1 MDINQLVQTL
11 NNSPSVKL
19 LKMRSAEF
27 FLAFVTIV
35 FDEQMAI
42 GEEKLQMLLENML
55 DNQREDITDEDITD
69 EDINKETLSESNE
82 AKAKRLIKEWTDKG
96 LFANYQNEDGEI
108 IYELSSHTSKVI
120 DWVTSLKKE
129 EYIGTESKF
138 KTLFSQLKDL
148 VEFSNEDREKRLE
161 LLRQKKEDIERQ
173 IESLEMG
180 EEIEVYEDYQI
191 EPRYNSLNKLA
202 KELLSDFKEV
212 DDNFKEIIKQIYK
225 RQTDNEGKKNILN
238 YIFDAYAELKDSQ
251 QGKSFYAFWEF
262 LLSSEL
268 QKEWDELTDLLYKT
282 LDKRNIDSKDK
293 FLKEM
298 KKHLFDAGEKVS
310 KTNDRMSE
318 KLSLIIRN
326 NGNSDTQATKQVIN
340 DIKKMLLNTAQN
352 KERNNAS
359 LSYEVV
365 ELNLPLE
372 RQLNLTPKQEIE
384 YKNVPTEASLGI
396 TELERLDKLYN
407 NHQIDRKI
415 LRKRIDMILSG
426 NTQTTL
432 AEVIE
437 QNNGIEKGLSELF
450 GYIAILKEYKT
461 VVSDDRKQ
469 EIAFSKDKTITI
481 PEIIITK

>member
-27 FLAFVTIV
+27 FLAFVTSV

-42 GEEKLQMLLENML
+42 GEEKLQMLLENWL
-55 DNQREDITDEDITD
+55 DNQHEDIID
-69 EDINKETLSESNE
+69 EDINIETLGESNE
-82 AKAKRLIKEWTDKG
+82 TKAKRLIKEWTDKG

-202 KELLSDFKEV
+202 KEFLSDFKEV

-340 DIKKMLLNTAQN
+340 DIKKLLLNTTQN

-407 NHQIDRKI
+407 HHQIDRKI
-415 LRKRIDMILSG
+415 LRKRIDIILRE

-437 QNNGIEKGLSELF
+437 LNNGIEKGLSELF

>member
-27 FLAFVTIV
+27 FLAFVTSV

-42 GEEKLQMLLENML
+42 GEEKLQMLLENWL
-55 DNQREDITDEDITD
+55 DNQHEDIID
-69 EDINKETLSESNE
+69 EDINIETLGESNE

-212 DDNFKEIIKQIYK
+212 DDNFKKIIKQIYK
-225 RQTDNEGKKNILN
+225 RQTENEGKKDILN

-340 DIKKMLLNTAQN
+340 DIKKLLLNTTQN

-407 NHQIDRKI
+407 HHQIDRKI
-415 LRKRIDMILSG
+415 LRKRIDIILRE

-437 QNNGIEKGLSELF
+437 LNNGIEKGLSELF

>member
-27 FLAFVTIV
+27 FLAFVTSV

-42 GEEKLQMLLENML
+42 CEEKLQMLLENWL
-55 DNQREDITDEDITD
+55 DNQHEDIID
-69 EDINKETLSESNE
+69 EDINIETLGESNE

-120 DWVTSLKKE
+120 DWITSLKKE

-180 EEIEVYEDYQI
+180 EEIEVYENYQI

-326 NGNSDTQATKQVIN
+326 NGSSDTQATKQVIN
-340 DIKKMLLNTAQN
+340 DIKKLLLNTTQN

-384 YKNVPTEASLGI
+384 YKNVPSEASLGI

-407 NHQIDRKI
+407 HHQIDRKI
-415 LRKRIDMILSG
+415 LRKRIDIILRE

-437 QNNGIEKGLSELF
+437 LNNGIEKGLSELF

>member
-27 FLAFVTIV
+27 FLAFVTSV

-42 GEEKLQMLLENML
+42 GEEKLQMLLENWL
-55 DNQREDITDEDITD
+55 DNQHEDIID
-69 EDINKETLSESNE
+69 EDINIETLGESNE

-108 IYELSSHTSKVI
+108 IYELSSHTNKVI

-340 DIKKMLLNTAQN
+340 DIKKLLLNTTQN

-407 NHQIDRKI
+407 HHQIDRKI
-415 LRKRIDMILSG
+415 LRKRIDIILRE

-437 QNNGIEKGLSELF
+437 LNNGIEKGLSELF

>member
-27 FLAFVTIV
+27 FLAFVTSV

-42 GEEKLQMLLENML
+42 GEEKLQMLLENRL
-55 DNQREDITDEDITD
+55 DNQREDITDEDIN
-69 EDINKETLSESNE
+69 IETLGESNE
-82 AKAKRLIKEWTDKG
+82 TKAKRLIKEWTDKG

-282 LDKRNIDSKDK
+282 LDNRNIDSKDK

-326 NGNSDTQATKQVIN
+326 NGNSDTQATKRVIN
-340 DIKKMLLNTAQN
+340 DIKKLLLNTTQN

-407 NHQIDRKI
+407 HHQIDRKI
-415 LRKRIDMILSG
+415 LRKRIDIILRE

-437 QNNGIEKGLSELF
+437 LNNGIEKGLSELF

>member
-27 FLAFVTIV
+27 FLAFVTSV

-42 GEEKLQMLLENML
+42 GEEKLQMLLENWL
-55 DNQREDITDEDITD
+55 DNQHEDIID
-69 EDINKETLSESNE
+69 EDINIETLGESNE

-340 DIKKMLLNTAQN
+340 DIKKLLLNTTQN
-352 KERNNAS
+352 KERNNVS

-407 NHQIDRKI
+407 HHQIDRKI
-415 LRKRIDMILSG
+415 LRKRIDIILRE

-437 QNNGIEKGLSELF
+437 LNNGIEKGLSELF

>member
-27 FLAFVTIV
+27 FLAFVTSV

-42 GEEKLQMLLENML
+42 GEEKLQMLLENWL
-55 DNQREDITDEDITD
+55 DNQHEDIID
-69 EDINKETLSESNE
+69 EDINIETLGESNE

-251 QGKSFYAFWEF
+251 QGKSFYGFWEF

-340 DIKKMLLNTAQN
+340 DIKKLLLNTTQN

-407 NHQIDRKI
+407 HHQIDRKI
-415 LRKRIDMILSG
+415 LRKRIDIILRE

-437 QNNGIEKGLSELF
+437 LNNGIEKGLSELF

>member
-11 NNSPSVKL
+11 NSSPSVKL
-19 LKMRSAEF
+19 LKMRNAEF
-27 FLAFVTIV
+27 FLAFVTSV

-42 GEEKLQMLLENML
+42 REEKLHMLLENRL
-55 DNQREDITDEDITD
+55 DNQHEDIID
-69 EDINKETLSESNE
+69 EDINIETLGESNE

-340 DIKKMLLNTAQN
+340 DIKKLLLNTTQN

-384 YKNVPTEASLGI
+384 YKNVPSEASLGI

-407 NHQIDRKI
+407 HHQIDRKI
-415 LRKRIDMILSG
+415 LRKRIDIILRE

-437 QNNGIEKGLSELF
+437 LNNGIEKGLSELF

>member
-27 FLAFVTIV
+27 FLAFVTSV

-42 GEEKLQMLLENML
+42 GEEKLQMLLENWL
-55 DNQREDITDEDITD
+55 DNQHEDIID
-69 EDINKETLSESNE
+69 EDINIETLGESNE

-298 KKHLFDAGEKVS
+298 KKPLFDAGEKVS

-340 DIKKMLLNTAQN
+340 DIKKLLLNTTQN

-384 YKNVPTEASLGI
+384 YKNVPSEASLGI

-407 NHQIDRKI
+407 HHQIDRKI
-415 LRKRIDMILSG
+415 LRKRIDIILRE

-437 QNNGIEKGLSELF
+437 LNNGIEKGLSELF

>member
-11 NNSPSVKL
+11 NSSPSVKL
-19 LKMRSAEF
+19 LKMRNAEF
-27 FLAFVTIV
+27 FLAFVTSV

-42 GEEKLQMLLENML
+42 REEKLHMLLENRL
-55 DNQREDITDEDITD
+55 DNQHEDIID
-69 EDINKETLSESNE
+69 EDINIETLGESNE

-161 LLRQKKEDIERQ
+161 LHRQKKEDIERQ

-282 LDKRNIDSKDK
+282 LDNRNIDSKDK

-340 DIKKMLLNTAQN
+340 DIKKLLLNTTQN

-407 NHQIDRKI
+407 HHQIDRKI
-415 LRKRIDMILSG
+415 LRKRIDIILRE

-437 QNNGIEKGLSELF
+437 LNNGIEKGLSELF

>member
-27 FLAFVTIV
+27 FLAFVTSV

-42 GEEKLQMLLENML
+42 GEEKLQMLLENWL
-55 DNQREDITDEDITD
+55 DNQHEDIID
-69 EDINKETLSESNE
+69 EDINIETLGESNE

-108 IYELSSHTSKVI
+108 IYELSSHTSKVK

-340 DIKKMLLNTAQN
+340 DIKKLLLNTTQN

-407 NHQIDRKI
+407 HHQIDRKI
-415 LRKRIDMILSG
+415 LRKRIDIILRE

-437 QNNGIEKGLSELF
+437 LNNGIEKGLSELF

>member
-27 FLAFVTIV
+27 FLAFVTSV

-42 GEEKLQMLLENML
+42 GEEKLQMLLENRL
-55 DNQREDITDEDITD
+55 DNQREDITDEDIN
-69 EDINKETLSESNE
+69 IETLGESNE
-82 AKAKRLIKEWTDKG
+82 TKAKRLIKEWTDKG

-212 DDNFKEIIKQIYK
+212 DDNFKKIIKQIYK
-225 RQTDNEGKKNILN
+225 RQTENEGKKDILN

-310 KTNDRMSE
+310 KTNDRMRE

-352 KERNNAS
+352 KERNNTS
-359 LSYEVV
+359 LNYEVI
-365 ELNLPLE
+365 ELNLPTE
-372 RQLNLTPKQEIE
+372 RQLNLTPKQEVE
-384 YKNVPTEASLGI
+384 YNNIPTEADLDI
-396 TELERLDKLYN
+396 NELERLDKLYN
-407 NHQIDRKI
+407 YHQIDRRI
-415 LRKRIDMILSG
+415 LRKRIDIILRE

-461 VVSDDRKQ
+461 IVSDNRTQ
-469 EIAFSKDKTITI
+469 EIIFSKNKTITI

>member
-1 MDINQLVQTL
+1 M
-11 NNSPSVKL
+11 
-19 LKMRSAEF
+19 
-27 FLAFVTIV
+27 
-35 FDEQMAI
+35 
-42 GEEKLQMLLENML
+42 
-55 DNQREDITDEDITD
+55 
-69 EDINKETLSESNE
+69 
-82 AKAKRLIKEWTDKG
+82 
-96 LFANYQNEDGEI
+96 
-108 IYELSSHTSKVI
+108 I

-251 QGKSFYAFWEF
+251 QGKSFYGFWEF

-340 DIKKMLLNTAQN
+340 DIKKLLLNTTQN

-407 NHQIDRKI
+407 HHQIDRKI
-415 LRKRIDMILSG
+415 LRKRIDIILRE

-437 QNNGIEKGLSELF
+437 LNNGIEKGLSELF

>member
-27 FLAFVTIV
+27 FLAFVTSV

-42 GEEKLQMLLENML
+42 GEEKLQMLLENWL
-55 DNQREDITDEDITD
+55 DNQREDITDEDIN
-69 EDINKETLSESNE
+69 IETLGESNE
-82 AKAKRLIKEWTDKG
+82 TKAKRLIKEWTDKG

-212 DDNFKEIIKQIYK
+212 DDNFKKIIKQIYK
-225 RQTDNEGKKNILN
+225 RQTENEGKKDILN

-352 KERNNAS
+352 KERNNTS
-359 LSYEVV
+359 LNYEVI
-365 ELNLPLE
+365 ELNLPTE
-372 RQLNLTPKQEIE
+372 RQLNL
-384 YKNVPTEASLGI
+384 V
-396 TELERLDKLYN
+396 
-407 NHQIDRKI
+407 
-415 LRKRIDMILSG
+415 MI
-426 NTQTTL
+426 
-432 AEVIE
+432 
-437 QNNGIEKGLSELF
+437 K
-450 GYIAILKEYKT
+450 K
-461 VVSDDRKQ
+461 
-469 EIAFSKDKTITI
+469 
-481 PEIIITK
+481 

>member
-27 FLAFVTIV
+27 FLAFVTSV

-42 GEEKLQMLLENML
+42 GEEKLQMLLENWL
-55 DNQREDITDEDITD
+55 DNQHEDIID
-69 EDINKETLSESNE
+69 EDINIETLGESNE

-180 EEIEVYEDYQI
+180 EEIEVYENYQI

-340 DIKKMLLNTAQN
+340 DIKKLLLNTTQN

-359 LSYEVV
+359 LSYEAV

-384 YKNVPTEASLGI
+384 YKNVPTEASLDI

-407 NHQIDRKI
+407 HHQIDRKI
-415 LRKRIDMILSG
+415 LRKRIDIILRE

-437 QNNGIEKGLSELF
+437 LNNGIEKGLSELF
-450 GYIAILKEYKT
+450 GYIAILKH
-461 VVSDDRKQ
+461 
-469 EIAFSKDKTITI
+469 
-481 PEIIITK
+481 

>member
-27 FLAFVTIV
+27 FLAFVTSV

-42 GEEKLQMLLENML
+42 GEEKLQMLLENRL
-55 DNQREDITDEDITD
+55 DNQREDITDEDIN
-69 EDINKETLSESNE
+69 IETLGESNE
-82 AKAKRLIKEWTDKG
+82 TKAKRLIKEWTDKG

-161 LLRQKKEDIERQ
+161 LLRQKKEDIERR

-212 DDNFKEIIKQIYK
+212 DDNFKKIIKQIYK
-225 RQTDNEGKKNILN
+225 RQTENEGKKDILN

-352 KERNNAS
+352 KERNNTS
-359 LSYEVV
+359 LNYEVI
-365 ELNLPLE
+365 ELNLPTE
-372 RQLNLTPKQEIE
+372 RQLNLTPKQEVE
-384 YKNVPTEASLGI
+384 YNNIPTEADLDI
-396 TELERLDKLYN
+396 NELERLDKLYN
-407 NHQIDRKI
+407 YHQIDRRI
-415 LRKRIDMILSG
+415 LRKRIDIILRE

-461 VVSDDRKQ
+461 IVSDNRTQ
-469 EIAFSKDKTITI
+469 EIIFSKNKTITI

>member
-1 MDINQLVQTL
+1 MDTNLLVQTL

-19 LKMRSAEF
+19 LKMRNAEF
-27 FLAFVTIV
+27 FLTFVTSV

-42 GEEKLQMLLENML
+42 REERLHMLLENRL
-55 DNQREDITDEDITD
+55 DSQDEQIVDDDGDIQ
-69 EDINKETLSESNE
+69 TLAESNE
-82 AKAKRLIKEWTDKG
+82 TKAKRLIKDWTEKG
-96 LFANYQNEDGEI
+96 FFTNYQNEDGEI
-108 IYELSSHTSKVI
+108 IYEISSHTSKVI
-120 DWVTSLKKE
+120 DWMMSLKKE

-138 KTLFSQLKDL
+138 KTLFSQLKEL

-161 LLRQKKEDIERQ
+161 ILKQKKEDIERQ
-173 IESLEMG
+173 IERLEMG

-191 EPRYNSLNKLA
+191 EPRYNNLNKLA

-225 RQTDNEGKKNILN
+225 RQTDNEGKKNILS
-238 YIFDAYAELKDSQ
+238 YFFDAYAELKDSQ

-282 LDKRNIDSKDK
+282 LAERNIASKDK
-293 FLKEM
+293 FLKDI

-318 KLSLIIRN
+318 KLSQIIIN
-326 NGNSDTQATKQVIN
+326 NNSNIQATKQVIN
-340 DIKKMLLNTAQN
+340 DIKKLLLNTTQN

-365 ELNLPLE
+365 ELKLPLE
-372 RQLNLTPKQEIE
+372 RQLNLTPKQEVE
-384 YKNVPTEASLGI
+384 YKNVPTEATLGI

-407 NHQIDRKI
+407 HHQIDRKI
-415 LRKRIDMILSG
+415 LRKRIDMILRG
-426 NTQTTL
+426 NAQTTL

-461 VVSDDRKQ
+461 VVSDNRKQ
-469 EIAFSKDKTITI
+469 EIVFSKDKTITI

>member
-1 MDINQLVQTL
+1 MDINLLVQTL

-19 LKMRSAEF
+19 LKMRNAEF
-27 FLAFVTIV
+27 FLIFVISA

-42 GEEKLQMLLENML
+42 REEKLEMLLEDKL
-55 DNQREDITDEDITD
+55 DNLSDSVVDD
-69 EDINKETLSESNE
+69 NMETLCESNE
-82 AKAKRLIKEWTDKG
+82 AKAKRQIKEWTDRG
-96 LFANYQNEDGEI
+96 FFTNYQNEEGEI

-138 KTLFSQLKDL
+138 KTLFSQLKEL
-148 VEFSNEDREKRLE
+148 VEFSSEDREKRLE

-173 IESLEMG
+173 IEHLEMG
-180 EEIEVYEDYQI
+180 DEIEVYEDYQI

-225 RQTDNEGKKNILN
+225 RQTDNEGKKNILS

-293 FLKEM
+293 FLKDI

-318 KLSLIIRN
+318 KLSQIIIN
-326 NGNSDTQATKQVIN
+326 NNSNIQATKQVIN
-340 DIKKMLLNTAQN
+340 DIKKLLLNTTQN

-365 ELNLPLE
+365 ELKLPLE
-372 RQLNLTPKQEIE
+372 RQLNLTPKQEVE
-384 YKNVPTEASLGI
+384 YKNVPTEATLGI

-407 NHQIDRKI
+407 HHQIDRKI
-415 LRKRIDMILSG
+415 LRKRIDMILRG

-469 EIAFSKDKTITI
+469 EIVFSKDKTITI

>member
-1 MDINQLVQTL
+1 M
-11 NNSPSVKL
+11 
-19 LKMRSAEF
+19 
-27 FLAFVTIV
+27 AFVTSV

-42 GEEKLQMLLENML
+42 GEEKLQMLLENWL
-55 DNQREDITDEDITD
+55 DNQHEDIID
-69 EDINKETLSESNE
+69 EDINIETLGESNE

-180 EEIEVYEDYQI
+180 EEIEVYENYQI

-340 DIKKMLLNTAQN
+340 DIKKLLLNTTQN

-384 YKNVPTEASLGI
+384 YKNVPTEASLDI

-407 NHQIDRKI
+407 HHQIDRKI
-415 LRKRIDMILSG
+415 LRKRIDIILRE

-437 QNNGIEKGLSELF
+437 LNNGIEKGLSELF

-461 VVSDDRKQ
+461 VVSDNRKQ

>member
-27 FLAFVTIV
+27 FLAFVTSV

-42 GEEKLQMLLENML
+42 GEEKLQMLLENWL
-55 DNQREDITDEDITD
+55 DNQHEDIID
-69 EDINKETLSESNE
+69 EDINIETLGESNE

-180 EEIEVYEDYQI
+180 EEIEVYENYQI

-340 DIKKMLLNTAQN
+340 DIKKLLLNTTQN

-384 YKNVPTEASLGI
+384 YKNVPSEANLGI

-407 NHQIDRKI
+407 HHQIDRKI
-415 LRKRIDMILSG
+415 LRKRIDIILRE

-437 QNNGIEKGLSELF
+437 LNNGIEKGLSELF

>member
-27 FLAFVTIV
+27 FLAFVTSV

-42 GEEKLQMLLENML
+42 GEEKLQMLLENWL
-55 DNQREDITDEDITD
+55 DNQHEDIID
-69 EDINKETLSESNE
+69 EDINIETLGESNE

-340 DIKKMLLNTAQN
+340 DIKKLLLNTTQN

-384 YKNVPTEASLGI
+384 YKNVPSEASLGI

-407 NHQIDRKI
+407 HHQIDRKI
-415 LRKRIDMILSG
+415 LRKRIDIILRE

-437 QNNGIEKGLSELF
+437 LNNGIEKGLSELF

-469 EIAFSKDKTITI
+469 EIAFSKDESTYFL
-481 PEIIITK
+481 

>member
-1 MDINQLVQTL
+1 MDTNLLVQTL

-19 LKMRSAEF
+19 LKMRNAEF
-27 FLAFVTIV
+27 FLTFVTSV

-42 GEEKLQMLLENML
+42 REERLHMLLENRL
-55 DNQREDITDEDITD
+55 DSQDEQIVDDDGDIQ
-69 EDINKETLSESNE
+69 TLAESNE
-82 AKAKRLIKEWTDKG
+82 TKAKRLIKDWTEKG
-96 LFANYQNEDGEI
+96 FFTNYQNEDGEI
-108 IYELSSHTSKVI
+108 IYEISSHTSKVI
-120 DWVTSLKKE
+120 DWMMSLKKE

-138 KTLFSQLKDL
+138 KTLFSQLKEL

-161 LLRQKKEDIERQ
+161 ILKQKKEDIERQ
-173 IESLEMG
+173 IERLEMG

-191 EPRYNSLNKLA
+191 EPRYNNLNKLA

-225 RQTDNEGKKNILN
+225 RQTDNEGKKNILS
-238 YIFDAYAELKDSQ
+238 YFFDAYAELKDSQ

-282 LDKRNIDSKDK
+282 LAERNIASKDK
-293 FLKEM
+293 FLKDI

-318 KLSLIIRN
+318 KLSQIIIN
-326 NGNSDTQATKQVIN
+326 NNSNIQATKQVIN
-340 DIKKMLLNTAQN
+340 DIKKLLLNTTQN

-365 ELNLPLE
+365 ELKLPLE
-372 RQLNLTPKQEIE
+372 RQLNLTPKQEVE
-384 YKNVPTEASLGI
+384 YKNVPTEATLGI

-407 NHQIDRKI
+407 HHQIDRKI
-415 LRKRIDMILSG
+415 LRKRIDMILRG

-469 EIAFSKDKTITI
+469 EIVFSKDKTITL

>member
-27 FLAFVTIV
+27 FLAFVTSV

-42 GEEKLQMLLENML
+42 GEEKLQMLLENRL
-55 DNQREDITDEDITD
+55 DNQREDITDEDIN
-69 EDINKETLSESNE
+69 IETLGESNE
-82 AKAKRLIKEWTDKG
+82 TKAKRLIKEWTDKG

-191 EPRYNSLNKLA
+191 EPRHNSLNNLA

-212 DDNFKEIIKQIYK
+212 DDNFKKIIKQIYK
-225 RQTDNEGKKNILN
+225 RQTENEGKKDILN

-262 LLSSEL
+262 LLFSEL

-352 KERNNAS
+352 KERNNTS
-359 LSYEVV
+359 LNYEVI
-365 ELNLPLE
+365 ELKLPTE
-372 RQLNLTPKQEIE
+372 RQLNLTPKQEVE
-384 YKNVPTEASLGI
+384 YNNIPTEADLDI
-396 TELERLDKLYN
+396 NELERIDKLYN
-407 NHQIDRKI
+407 YHQIDRRI
-415 LRKRIDMILSG
+415 LRKRIDIILRE

-461 VVSDDRKQ
+461 IVSDNRTQ
-469 EIAFSKDKTITI
+469 EIIFSKNKTITI
-481 PEIIITK
+481 PEIIITQ

>member
-27 FLAFVTIV
+27 FLAFVTSV

-42 GEEKLQMLLENML
+42 GEEKLQMLLENRL
-55 DNQREDITDEDITD
+55 DNQREDITDEDIN
-69 EDINKETLSESNE
+69 IETLGESNE
-82 AKAKRLIKEWTDKG
+82 TKAKRLIKEWTDKG

-108 IYELSSHTSKVI
+108 IYELSSHTNKVI

-212 DDNFKEIIKQIYK
+212 DDNFKKIIKQIYK
-225 RQTDNEGKKNILN
+225 RQTENEGKKDILN
-238 YIFDAYAELKDSQ
+238 YVFDAYAELKDSQ

-352 KERNNAS
+352 KERNNTS
-359 LSYEVV
+359 LNYEVI
-365 ELNLPLE
+365 ELNLPTE
-372 RQLNLTPKQEIE
+372 RQLNLTPKQEVE
-384 YKNVPTEASLGI
+384 YNNIPTEADLDI
-396 TELERLDKLYN
+396 NELERIDKLYN
-407 NHQIDRKI
+407 YHQIDRRI
-415 LRKRIDMILSG
+415 LRKRIDIILRE

-461 VVSDDRKQ
+461 VVSDNRTQ
-469 EIAFSKDKTITI
+469 EIAFSIDKTITI
-481 PEIIITK
+481 PEIIIAK

>member
-42 GEEKLQMLLENML
+42 GEEKLQMLLENWL
-55 DNQREDITDEDITD
+55 DNQHEDIID
-69 EDINKETLSESNE
+69 EDINIETLGESNE

-180 EEIEVYEDYQI
+180 EEIEVYENYQI

-340 DIKKMLLNTAQN
+340 DIKKLLLNTTQN

-415 LRKRIDMILSG
+415 LRKRIDIILRE

-437 QNNGIEKGLSELF
+437 LNNGIEKGLSELF

>member
-27 FLAFVTIV
+27 FLAFVTSV

-42 GEEKLQMLLENML
+42 GEEKLQMLLENRL
-55 DNQREDITDEDITD
+55 DNQREDITDEDIN
-69 EDINKETLSESNE
+69 IETLGESNE
-82 AKAKRLIKEWTDKG
+82 TKAKRLIKEWTDKG

-148 VEFSNEDREKRLE
+148 EEFSNEDREKRLE

-212 DDNFKEIIKQIYK
+212 DDNFKKIIKQIYK
-225 RQTDNEGKKNILN
+225 RQTENEGKKDILN

-268 QKEWDELTDLLYKT
+268 QK
-282 LDKRNIDSKDK
+282 
-293 FLKEM
+293 
-298 KKHLFDAGEKVS
+298 
-310 KTNDRMSE
+310 
-318 KLSLIIRN
+318 
-326 NGNSDTQATKQVIN
+326 
-340 DIKKMLLNTAQN
+340 MLLNTAQN
-352 KERNNAS
+352 KERNNTS
-359 LSYEVV
+359 LNYEVI
-365 ELNLPLE
+365 ELNLPTE
-372 RQLNLTPKQEIE
+372 RQLNLTPKQEVE
-384 YKNVPTEASLGI
+384 YNNIPTEADLDI
-396 TELERLDKLYN
+396 NELERLDKLYN
-407 NHQIDRKI
+407 YHQIDRRI
-415 LRKRIDMILSG
+415 LRKRIDIILRE

-461 VVSDDRKQ
+461 IVSDNRTQ
-469 EIAFSKDKTITI
+469 EIIFSKNKTITI

>member
-27 FLAFVTIV
+27 FLAFVTSV

-42 GEEKLQMLLENML
+42 GEEKLQMLLENRL
-55 DNQREDITDEDITD
+55 DNQREDITDEDIN
-69 EDINKETLSESNE
+69 IETLGESNE
-82 AKAKRLIKEWTDKG
+82 TKAKRLIKEWTDKG

-212 DDNFKEIIKQIYK
+212 DDNFKKIIKQIYK
-225 RQTDNEGKKNILN
+225 HHSENEGKKDILN

-352 KERNNAS
+352 KERNNTS
-359 LSYEVV
+359 LNYEVI
-365 ELNLPLE
+365 ELKLPTE
-372 RQLNLTPKQEIE
+372 RQLNLTPKQEVE
-384 YKNVPTEASLGI
+384 YNNIPTEADLDI
-396 TELERLDKLYN
+396 NELERIDKLYN
-407 NHQIDRKI
+407 YHQIDRRI
-415 LRKRIDMILSG
+415 LRKRIDIILRE

-461 VVSDDRKQ
+461 IVSDNRTQ
-469 EIAFSKDKTITI
+469 EIIFSKNKTITI
-481 PEIIITK
+481 PEIIITQ

>member
-27 FLAFVTIV
+27 FLAFVTSV

-42 GEEKLQMLLENML
+42 GEDKLQMLLENML
-55 DNQREDITDEDITD
+55 DNQREDITDEDIN
-69 EDINKETLSESNE
+69 IETLGESNE
-82 AKAKRLIKEWTDKG
+82 TKAKRLIKEWTDKG

-148 VEFSNEDREKRLE
+148 VEFSNEDREKRLG

-212 DDNFKEIIKQIYK
+212 DDNFKKIIKQIYK
-225 RQTDNEGKKNILN
+225 RQTENEGKKDILN

-352 KERNNAS
+352 KERNNTS
-359 LSYEVV
+359 LNYEVI
-365 ELNLPLE
+365 ELKLPTE
-372 RQLNLTPKQEIE
+372 RQLNLTPKQEVE
-384 YKNVPTEASLGI
+384 YNNIPTEADLDI
-396 TELERLDKLYN
+396 NELERIDKLYN
-407 NHQIDRKI
+407 YHQIDRRI
-415 LRKRIDMILSG
+415 LRKRIDIILRE

-461 VVSDDRKQ
+461 IVSDNRTQ
-469 EIAFSKDKTITI
+469 EIIFSKNKTITI
-481 PEIIITK
+481 PEIIITQ

>member
-27 FLAFVTIV
+27 FLAFVTSV

-42 GEEKLQMLLENML
+42 GEEKLQMLLENWL
-55 DNQREDITDEDITD
+55 DNQHEDIID
-69 EDINKETLSESNE
+69 EDINIETLGESNE

-108 IYELSSHTSKVI
+108 IYELSSHTNKVI

-340 DIKKMLLNTAQN
+340 DIKKLLLNTTQN

-384 YKNVPTEASLGI
+384 YKYL
-396 TELERLDKLYN
+396 LFLDKPFDF
-407 NHQIDRKI
+407 I
-415 LRKRIDMILSG
+415 
-426 NTQTTL
+426 
-432 AEVIE
+432 
-437 QNNGIEKGLSELF
+437 
-450 GYIAILKEYKT
+450 
-461 VVSDDRKQ
+461 
-469 EIAFSKDKTITI
+469 
-481 PEIIITK
+481 

>member
-1 MDINQLVQTL
+1 MDTNLLVQTL

-19 LKMRSAEF
+19 LKMRNAEF
-27 FLAFVTIV
+27 FLTFVTSV

-42 GEEKLQMLLENML
+42 REERLHMLLENRL
-55 DNQREDITDEDITD
+55 DSQNEQIVDDDVDIQ
-69 EDINKETLSESNE
+69 TLAESNE
-82 AKAKRLIKEWTDKG
+82 TKAKRLIKDWTEKG
-96 LFANYQNEDGEI
+96 FFTNYQNEDGEI
-108 IYELSSHTSKVI
+108 IYEISSHTSKVI
-120 DWVTSLKKE
+120 DWMMSLKKE

-138 KTLFSQLKDL
+138 KTLFSQLKEL

-161 LLRQKKEDIERQ
+161 ILKQKKEDIERQ
-173 IESLEMG
+173 IERLEMG

-191 EPRYNSLNKLA
+191 EPRYNNLNKLA

-225 RQTDNEGKKNILN
+225 RQTDNEGKKNILS
-238 YIFDAYAELKDSQ
+238 YFFDAYAELKDSQ

-282 LDKRNIDSKDK
+282 LAERNIASKDK
-293 FLKEM
+293 FLKDI

-318 KLSLIIRN
+318 KLSQIIIN
-326 NGNSDTQATKQVIN
+326 NNSNIQATKQVIN
-340 DIKKMLLNTAQN
+340 DIKKLLLNTTQN

-365 ELNLPLE
+365 ELKLPLE
-372 RQLNLTPKQEIE
+372 RQLNLTPKQEVE
-384 YKNVPTEASLGI
+384 YKNVPTEATLGI

-407 NHQIDRKI
+407 HHQIDRKI
-415 LRKRIDMILSG
+415 LRKRIDMILRG
-426 NTQTTL
+426 NAQTTL

-461 VVSDDRKQ
+461 VASDDRKQ
-469 EIAFSKDKTITI
+469 EIVFSKDKTITI

>member
-27 FLAFVTIV
+27 FLAFVTSV

-42 GEEKLQMLLENML
+42 GEEKLQMLLENRL
-55 DNQREDITDEDITD
+55 DNQREDITDEDIN
-69 EDINKETLSESNE
+69 IETLGESNE
-82 AKAKRLIKEWTDKG
+82 TKAKRLIKEWTDKG

-161 LLRQKKEDIERQ
+161 LLRQKKENIERQ

-212 DDNFKEIIKQIYK
+212 DDNFKKIIKQIYK
-225 RQTDNEGKKNILN
+225 RQTENEGKKDILN

-352 KERNNAS
+352 KERNNTS
-359 LSYEVV
+359 LNYEVI
-365 ELNLPLE
+365 ELNLPTE
-372 RQLNLTPKQEIE
+372 RQLNLTPKQEVE
-384 YKNVPTEASLGI
+384 YNNIPTEADLDI
-396 TELERLDKLYN
+396 NELERIDKLYN
-407 NHQIDRKI
+407 YHQIDRRI
-415 LRKRIDMILSG
+415 LRKRIDIMLRE

-461 VVSDDRKQ
+461 IVSDNRTQ
-469 EIAFSKDKTITI
+469 EIIFSKNKTITI
-481 PEIIITK
+481 PEIIITQ

>member
-1 MDINQLVQTL
+1 M
-11 NNSPSVKL
+11 
-19 LKMRSAEF
+19 
-27 FLAFVTIV
+27 
-35 FDEQMAI
+35 
-42 GEEKLQMLLENML
+42 
-55 DNQREDITDEDITD
+55 
-69 EDINKETLSESNE
+69 
-82 AKAKRLIKEWTDKG
+82 
-96 LFANYQNEDGEI
+96 
-108 IYELSSHTSKVI
+108 I

-212 DDNFKEIIKQIYK
+212 DDNFKKIIKQIYK
-225 RQTDNEGKKNILN
+225 RQTENEGKKDILN

-352 KERNNAS
+352 KERNNTS
-359 LSYEVV
+359 LNYEVI
-365 ELNLPLE
+365 ELNLPTE
-372 RQLNLTPKQEIE
+372 RQLNLTPKQEVE
-384 YKNVPTEASLGI
+384 YNNIPTEADLDI
-396 TELERLDKLYN
+396 NELERLDKLYN
-407 NHQIDRKI
+407 YHQIDRRI
-415 LRKRIDMILSG
+415 LRKRIDIILRE

-461 VVSDDRKQ
+461 IVSDNRTQ
-469 EIAFSKDKTITI
+469 EIIFSKNKTITI

>member
-27 FLAFVTIV
+27 FLAFVTSV

-42 GEEKLQMLLENML
+42 GEEKLQMLLENRL
-55 DNQREDITDEDITD
+55 DNQREDITDEDIN
-69 EDINKETLSESNE
+69 IETLGESNE
-82 AKAKRLIKEWTDKG
+82 TKAKRLIKEWTDKG

-212 DDNFKEIIKQIYK
+212 DDNFKKIIKQIYK
-225 RQTDNEGKKNILN
+225 RQTENEGKKDILN

-352 KERNNAS
+352 KERNNTS
-359 LSYEVV
+359 LNYEVI
-365 ELNLPLE
+365 ELNLPTE
-372 RQLNLTPKQEIE
+372 RQLNLTPKQEVE
-384 YKNVPTEASLGI
+384 YNNIPTEADLDI
-396 TELERLDKLYN
+396 NELERIDKLYN
-407 NHQIDRKI
+407 YHQIDRRI
-415 LRKRIDMILSG
+415 LRKRID
-426 NTQTTL
+426 
-432 AEVIE
+432 
-437 QNNGIEKGLSELF
+437 
-450 GYIAILKEYKT
+450 
-461 VVSDDRKQ
+461 
-469 EIAFSKDKTITI
+469 
-481 PEIIITK
+481 P